1 MNHPA
6 RSLRAA
12 LGLTVIFSGLAF
24 SQATPDAPGQSAS
37 DTQVS
42 DKANAYYNFAMGHL
56 YAELASAF
64 GNRSDYTNKAI
75 EYYRQAMKLDPAASF
90 LSEELTDLYIQ
101 AGRIKDA
108 VTEAEDL
115 LKQNPDNLDARRL
128 LGRIYARLIGDPDQ
142 HKVNDEMVQRA
153 IEQFLKV
160 TEKDPKDVESWLMLG
175 RLESVNRNSVEA
187 EKAFKKVLDADASN
201 EEALTGLARVY
212 ADVGDTKN
220 AIEMLRQ
227 VTSKNPNPRTLAA
240 LATFYHNNHDFAN
253 AADVW
258 RQALQMD
265 PENNRIKQQ
274 LAEDLLSADRFDQAL
289 KLYQELAVSDPR
301 DFQTQLRLTEI
312 YRQRGDFSKA
322 HAALSKAR
330 ELDSQSLEARYEEV
344 NLLDDEGKTD
354 AAVTA
359 LRSMINDTVKKSY
372 TDDEKRSRTTLFE
385 RLGMLYRS
393 ADKYSDAAD
402 AFRQIS
408 EVDPNAAARASA
420 EIIDTWRAAKDMKK
434 AEAEVQAALK
444 KFPKERAIT
453 VARASV
459 LSDLGKTDEAVAVL
473 RTLLNGGGS
482 GTPAPAGDGG
492 VTAAGTG
499 KDWETQIAIAQIYEK
514 GKRYE
519 DMGKTLDA
527 AEAIADSNQ
536 EKQTVLFMRGAMFER
551 TKQYDAA
558 EREFRKVLQIDP
570 DHAGTLNY
578 LGYML
583 ADRNIRLDEAQKMID
598 KAVEL
603 EPQNGAFLDSL
614 GWVYF
619 RQNKLEEAAGY
630 LQKALQ
636 LPSVAKD
643 PTVHDHLGDVYFKQ
657 GKIRE
662 AIAQWQSSLK
672 QYEAGAGDSDADPTE
687 MAQVSKKLESARVRV
702 AKEDSPEKEKRQ

>member
-12 LGLTVIFSGLAF
+12 LGLTLIFSGLAF

-56 YAELASAF
+56 YAELAGAF

-128 LGRIYARLIGDPDQ
+128 LGRIYARLIGDPEQ
-142 HKVNDEMVQRA
+142 HKVNDEMVQHA

-160 TEKDPKDVESWLMLG
+160 TEKDPKDVDSWLMLG

-187 EKAFKKVLDADASN
+187 EKAFKKVLDQDASN

-227 VTSKNPNPRTLAA
+227 VTGKNPNPRTLAA
-240 LATFYHNNHDFAN
+240 LATFYHNNHDFAS
-253 AADVW
+253 AAEVW

-289 KLYQELAVSDPR
+289 TLYQELAASDPR

-312 YRQRGDFSKA
+312 YRQRGDFAKA
-322 HAALSKAR
+322 HAALNKAR
-330 ELDSQSLEARYEEV
+330 QLDAQSLEARYEEV

-354 AAVTA
+354 SAVTA
-359 LRSMINDTVKKSY
+359 LRSMINDTAKKNY

-385 RLGMLYRS
+385 RLGMLYRT
-393 ADKYSDAAD
+393 ADKYSDAVD
-402 AFRQIS
+402 AFRQIA
-408 EVDPNAAARASA
+408 EVDPSAAPRASA
-420 EIIDTWRAAKDMKK
+420 EIIDTWRAAKEMKK

-444 KFPKERAIT
+444 KFPKNRTII
-453 VARASV
+453 VAQASL
-459 LSDLGKTDEAVAVL
+459 LSDLGKTDEAVATL
-473 RTLLNGGGS
+473 RTLLNGGES
-482 GTPAPAGDGG
+482 GAPANGG
-492 VTAAGTG
+492 ETAAGPA

-527 AEAIADSNQ
+527 AEAISESNQ
-536 EKQTVLFMRGAMFER
+536 EKQTVLFMRGAMLER

-558 EREFRKVLQIDP
+558 EGEFRKVLQIDP

-619 RQNKLEEAAGY
+619 RQNKLEEAATY

-657 GKIRE
+657 GKIRD

-687 MAQVSKKLESARVRV
+687 MAQVSKKLENARVRV